1 MWTLTE
7 VFKMALY
14 NEVRSQLFYQKAAEI
29 TEQEESREWLA
40 CLATMEEN
48 HARQIAER
56 IAKDGA
62 AIGFDPVAYLDK
74 LTANVHPSFFAEAD
88 EVLRHG
94 DAEAVFEFAKEMER
108 AARNTYE
115 VLAEG
120 TEVPEQRDFFLALAR
135 QEQGHHDELCRI
147 EESLA
152 VHH

>member
-14 NEVRSQLFYQKAAEI
+14 NEVRAQLFYQKAAEM
-29 TEQEESREWLA
+29 TERDESREWLA

-56 IAKDGA
+56 IAQGGEE
-62 AIGFDPVAYLDK
+62 IGFDPMAYVDQ
-74 LTANVHPSFFAEAD
+74 LTANIHPAFFAEAD
-88 EVLRHG
+88 AVLRQG
-94 DAEAVFEFAKEMER
+94 EVAAVFAFAKEMELT
-108 AARNTYE
+108 ARNTYE

-120 TEVPEQRDFFLALAR
+120 TEVAEQRGFFTALAR
-135 QEQGHHDELCRI
+135 QEQVHHDELCRI

-152 VHH
+152 VRR

>member
-29 TEQEESREWLA
+29 TDQDESREWLS

-62 AIGFDPVAYLDK
+62 AIGFDRFILAAPVIGPKVTSSRLGK
-74 LTANVHPSFFAEAD
+74 CPVQPN
-88 EVLRHG
+88 
-94 DAEAVFEFAKEMER
+94 
-108 AARNTYE
+108 
-115 VLAEG
+115 
-120 TEVPEQRDFFLALAR
+120 
-135 QEQGHHDELCRI
+135 
-147 EESLA
+147 
-152 VHH
+152 

>member
-29 TEQEESREWLA
+29 TEQDESREWLRS
-40 CLATMEEN
+40 LAAMEEN

-56 IAKDGA
+56 IANGGETV
-62 AIGFDPVAYLDK
+62 GFDPIEYLDK
-74 LTANVHPSFFAEAD
+74 LTTDIHPSFFPEAD
-88 EVLRHG
+88 QVLRHG
-94 DAEAVFEFAKEMER
+94 DAAAVFAFAKEMELT
-108 AARNTYE
+108 ARNTYE

-120 TEVPEQRDFFLALAR
+120 TEVPAQHDLFASLAA
-135 QEQGHHDELCRI
+135 QEQAHHDELCRI

-152 VHH
+152 VRR

>member
-29 TEQEESREWLA
+29 TERDESRKWLRS
-40 CLATMEEN
+40 LATMEEN

-56 IAKDGA
+56 VANDGEA
-62 AIGFDPVAYLDK
+62 VGFDPMEYVDK
-74 LTANVHPSFFAEAD
+74 VTADIHPSFFPEAD

-94 DAEAVFEFAKEMER
+94 DPAAVFAFAKEMELT
-108 AARNTYE
+108 ARNTYE

-120 TEVPEQRDFFLALAR
+120 TEVPAQRELFTSLAA
-135 QEQGHHDELCRI
+135 QEQAHHDELCRI

-152 VHH
+152 VRR

>member
-14 NEVRSQLFYQKAAEI
+14 NEVRSQLFYERAAEL
-29 TEQEESREWLA
+29 TEQDESREWLS

-56 IAKDGA
+56 IARGGEQID
-62 AIGFDPVAYLDK
+62 FDPMAYLDQ
-74 LTANVHPSFFAEAD
+74 LIANVHPSFFAEAE
-88 EVLRHG
+88 EVLRRG
-94 DAEAVFEFAKEMER
+94 DVAAVFAFAKEMELT
-108 AARNTYE
+108 ARNTYE

-120 TEVPEQRDFFLALAR
+120 TEVPAQRELFSALAA

-152 VHH
+152 VRR